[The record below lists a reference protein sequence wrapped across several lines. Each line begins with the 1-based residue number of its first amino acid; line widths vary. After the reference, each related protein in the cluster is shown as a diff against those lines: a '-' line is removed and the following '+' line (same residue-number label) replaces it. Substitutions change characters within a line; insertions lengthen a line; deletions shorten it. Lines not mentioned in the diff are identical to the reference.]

1 MTTNNPVSEFKASL
15 RALPLKEIT
24 DKIDY
29 YKSFNPRGVNYQQQ
43 LDFYESELERRFLAW
58 EAAEV

>member
-1 MTTNNPVSEFKASL
+1 MSNQAIVDFKKSL
-15 RALPLKEIT
+15 RELPLKEIT

-29 YKSFNPRGVNYQQQ
+29 YKSFTPRGINYQQQ